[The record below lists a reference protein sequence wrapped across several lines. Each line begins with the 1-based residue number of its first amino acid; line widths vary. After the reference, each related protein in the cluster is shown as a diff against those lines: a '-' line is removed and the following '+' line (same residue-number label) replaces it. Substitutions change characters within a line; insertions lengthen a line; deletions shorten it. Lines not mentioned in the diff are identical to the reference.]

1 MDESSMGRELFD
13 LSCVPFVHYLSHCIS
28 TQTWPQSTPPPQKK
42 KKKKNKSAPS
52 ALDYGNG
59 GGAPSGKKLLSVCS
73 WGNTNEREADA
84 DLPSKPC
91 LRSPICPCQSLN
103 LRLPFLPPAACPT
116 PQKLHFFVQRITNS
130 NVQGGLGGV
139 SGGGSVAS
147 PSQLSI
153 RRLRDKFIL
162 HTHPRRPGWMRSA
175 VWGGRASR
183 AGALLAGVAGGNA
196 RRYVILVK
204 RRIMHQG
211 TAGRHL
217 QTTNNGFWPVR

>member
-1 MDESSMGRELFD
+1 MSPIPD
-13 LSCVPFVHYLSHCIS
+13 LSMSE
-28 TQTWPQSTPPPQKK
+28 PQPPP
-42 KKKKNKSAPS
+42 P
-52 ALDYGNG
+52 
-59 GGAPSGKKLLSVCS
+59 
-73 WGNTNEREADA
+73 
-84 DLPSKPC
+84 LPSPGCVSYSTK
-91 LRSPICPCQSLN
+91 
-103 LRLPFLPPAACPT
+103 AAF
-116 PQKLHFFVQRITNS
+116 FFVQRITNS